1 MPATDRRIQ
10 LRDAFVPAARPAS
23 LLRGVAVLVLL
34 ILAAGC
40 ADLNRIDTEVNRL
53 VASRS
58 EALGG
63 DAPAPVIHKP
73 SPDLT
78 PESDRYRK
86 VPPSMNPQAEKIPF
100 DKGDSSSEAVLDRL
114 DSYSR
119 MPDHAELLTLE
130 MVLGYAQRTSR
141 EFITAEEEY
150 ILAAIRLLIE
160 KHRWGPRLFDDI
172 TATLD
177 APGDNGDFKTALSV
191 MNELRLTQRLPYGGE
206 VEARLITRATQQLA
220 NSVGD
225 DYTQSSSLI
234 LNANIPLLRNAGMI
248 AQEDL
253 IQSERSLVYAARL
266 FENFRRALFVDI
278 ARDYFAL
285 LAQES
290 SIRNAEERLRS
301 IVSLLERTRALV
313 DAGRERSFQAKN
325 IEQNVLNSRNSLI
338 SQRESYL
345 LTLDRFKIRLG
356 LPVQNSYTLD
366 PVSLELDDPAVTVE
380 HAAELALRY
389 RLDYQNRIDQIDD
402 ARRGVANSRNQLLP
416 DLNTVLSASFNTE
429 ETNQVGGLGFD
440 LNDADWRAAVT
451 FGLPLDREIERLQ
464 LRTSMIQLERSK
476 RDLDEFR
483 DTLILDARRAV
494 REIDRARFSLQLQEQ
509 AVKINELRL
518 EENRIKEDEVDIQTR
533 LDAENELLQTRN
545 SRDQALRDLRTNI
558 LEYLRITGQ
567 LRVQRDG
574 RIRPLEGMRVR
585 MIGPDDPGNLPGTP
599 AGDSPATPPPSI
611 PPTPPEP
618 AAPPG
623 GNPPNQRISDR

>member
-1 MPATDRRIQ
+1 MPSSVRRLLFQVVRHPRPRPPAFARSLCLLAGLTLAT
-10 LRDAFVPAARPAS
+10 
-23 LLRGVAVLVLL
+23 
-34 ILAAGC
+34 GC
-40 ADLNRIDTEVNRL
+40 ADINRIDTEVDRL

-63 DAPAPVIHKP
+63 DAPPPVIHKP
-73 SPDLT
+73 SPDSAI
-78 PESDRYRK
+78 ESDRYRK
-86 VPPSMNPQAEKIPF
+86 VPASLNPRAQDIEFLKSDPSP
-100 DKGDSSSEAVLDRL
+100 EAVLDRL
-114 DSYSR
+114 DSYTR
-119 MPDHAELLTLE
+119 MPEDAQQMTLE
-130 MVLGYAQRTSR
+130 LALEHAQRTSR

-172 TATLD
+172 TSTLD
-177 APGDNGDFKTALSV
+177 APGDNGDFNTALSV

-220 NSVGD
+220 NAVGD
-225 DYTQSSSLI
+225 DFTQSSSL
-234 LNANIPLLRNAGMI
+234 LLSANIPLLRNAGLI

-253 IQSERSLVYAARL
+253 IQSERELIYAARS

-278 ARDYFAL
+278 ARDYFSL

-290 SIRNAEERLRS
+290 LIRNSEERLRS
-301 IVSLLERTRALV
+301 IVRLLERTRALV
-313 DAGRERSFQAKN
+313 EAGREPSFQAKN

-338 SQRESYL
+338 SQRETYL
-345 LTLDRFKIRLG
+345 LSLDRFKIRLG

-380 HAAELALRY
+380 QAAELALRY
-389 RLDYQNRIDQIDD
+389 RLDYQTRIDQIDD

-416 DLNTVLSASFNTE
+416 DLNTVLSAAFNTE
-429 ETNQVGGLGFD
+429 DTNQVGGLGFD

-464 LRTSMIQLERSK
+464 LRTSMIQLERSR

-567 LRVQRDG
+567 LRVRRDG
-574 RIRPLEGMRVR
+574 RIVPLGGMEVR
-585 MIGPDDPGNLPGTP
+585 MIGPSDPPPTP
-599 AGDSPATPPPSI
+599 TTPTTPTTTPPPEN
-611 PPTPPEP
+611 PEP
-618 AAPPG
+618 PGSAPPPDANEPNR
-623 GNPPNQRISDR
+623 GNSDR